1 MKKML
6 PLAALALAAAAAFT
20 GAAVAAPNPA
30 TATFQVQIK
39 INKACSVAAGASS
52 NVDFGTQDASATA
65 LTANNTFSVTC
76 SKNTPYFI
84 GLVPSNANTAGLG
97 SMTALN
103 VAPVTGNTDSVPY
116 QLRSVAGAAGAIWG
130 DTATGT
136 SVGNGVAGT
145 GNGAAKSHTV
155 YATIPGTSAN
165 VTPDSYADTVTIH
178 VND

>member
-1 MKKML
+1 MKKLL

-20 GAAVAAPNPA
+20 CAVAAPNPA

-39 INKACSVAAGASS
+39 INKACLVAAGAAS
-52 NVDFGTQDASATA
+52 NIDFGTQDASATA
-65 LTANNTFSVTC
+65 LAANSTFNVTC

-84 GLVPSNANTAGLG
+84 GLAPSNANTTGLG
-97 SMTALN
+97 SMAALN
-103 VAPVTGNTDSVPY
+103 IAPVTGNTDSVPY
-116 QLRSVAGAAGAIWG
+116 QLRSAAGAAGAIWG

-136 SVGNGVAGT
+136 TIGNGVSGT
-145 GNGAAKSHTV
+145 GNGAAKTHTV

-178 VND
+178 VNY